1 MARGTNRT
9 RNRRGEG
16 SRLRA
21 DILGAATQLV
31 MDDGPEALTLRAI
44 ARRAGITAPSIYAHF
59 SGLNAVREALV
70 VNSFQMLAD
79 DLQRAVEGGLD
90 PVARLRAVCYA
101 YVAFCR
107 EHPNEYAVLFTR
119 EGQLVGESA
128 DLSIDTI
135 HGAQAFGYLLDG
147 IHECVASGAS
157 RSSSPTADATALW
170 VAVHGFAALNMAL
183 PNFPWPPDT
192 ELLDVL
198 IDRLA
203 LLT

>member
-1 MARGTNRT
+1 
-9 RNRRGEG
+9 
-16 SRLRA
+16 
-21 DILGAATQLV
+21 
-31 MDDGPEALTLRAI
+31 MDNGPEALTLRAI

-59 SGLNAVREALV
+59 AGVDAVREALV
-70 VNSFQMLAD
+70 ANSFQMLAD
-79 DLQRAVEGGLD
+79 DLQRAVEGNLD

-119 EGQLVGESA
+119 QDQLAGESA
-128 DLSIDTI
+128 GLSVDTM
-135 HGAQAFGYLLDG
+135 HGAEAFGYLLDG
-147 IHECVASGAS
+147 IRDCVASGAS
-157 RSSSPTADATALW
+157 RSSSPPEDATALW

-192 ELLDVL
+192 GLLDML

-203 LLT
+203 LLN

>member
-1 MARGTNRT
+1 
-9 RNRRGEG
+9 
-16 SRLRA
+16 
-21 DILGAATQLV
+21 

-59 SGLNAVREALV
+59 SGLDAVREALV
-70 VNSFQMLAD
+70 VNSFKMLAD
-79 DLQRAVEGGLD
+79 DLQRAIEGGLD